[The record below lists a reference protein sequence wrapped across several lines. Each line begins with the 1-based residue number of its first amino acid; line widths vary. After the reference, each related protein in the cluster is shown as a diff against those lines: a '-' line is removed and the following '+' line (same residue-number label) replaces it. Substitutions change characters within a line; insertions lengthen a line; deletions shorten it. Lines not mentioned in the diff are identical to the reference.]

1 MIKDWEKNAIIDV
14 WLSALLRA
22 CDEDISGAEPI
33 TKGGCEYIRVYYDRF
48 CRDIKVDSDNLLVV
62 VRDVFTAIT
71 Q

>member
-1 MIKDWEKNAIIDV
+1 MWGTDGW
-14 WLSALLRA
+14 
-22 CDEDISGAEPI
+22 CDRPTGNKCELQKMDEAKAKEADPI
-33 TKGGCEYIRVYYDRF
+33 TKGGCEYIRVCYDRF